1 MRHFDTFNIR
11 KRIAAEVGTVWCD
24 YIRFDDDITTAT
36 VVKHFRQREICKY
49 NVRKQRRRDLF
60 TLKTYSTMETQQQIN
75 ELQSRQLELRAIM
88 ASSDERAA
96 KCFKNGTSFR
106 ETYPDDFAR
115 YEAANAEYNRNE
127 QTLAK
132 LEATREAERAEEEQ
146 AHNIDAV

>member
-1 MRHFDTFNIR
+1 
-11 KRIAAEVGTVWCD
+11 
-24 YIRFDDDITTAT
+24 
-36 VVKHFRQREICKY
+36 
-49 NVRKQRRRDLF
+49 
-60 TLKTYSTMETQQQIN
+60 METQQQIN

-96 KCFKNGTSFR
+96 KCFKNG
-106 ETYPDDFAR
+106 FAR

>member
-1 MRHFDTFNIR
+1 
-11 KRIAAEVGTVWCD
+11 
-24 YIRFDDDITTAT
+24 
-36 VVKHFRQREICKY
+36 
-49 NVRKQRRRDLF
+49 
-60 TLKTYSTMETQQQIN
+60 METQQQIN

-115 YEAANAEYNRNE
+115 YAEYNRNE

>member
-1 MRHFDTFNIR
+1 
-11 KRIAAEVGTVWCD
+11 
-24 YIRFDDDITTAT
+24 
-36 VVKHFRQREICKY
+36 
-49 NVRKQRRRDLF
+49 
-60 TLKTYSTMETQQQIN
+60 METQQQIN
-75 ELQSRQLELRAIM
+75 ELQSRQLELRAIV

-115 YEAANAEYNRNE
+115 YEATNAEYNRNE

>member
-1 MRHFDTFNIR
+1 
-11 KRIAAEVGTVWCD
+11 
-24 YIRFDDDITTAT
+24 
-36 VVKHFRQREICKY
+36 
-49 NVRKQRRRDLF
+49 
-60 TLKTYSTMETQQQIN
+60 METQQQIN

-127 QTLAK
+127 
-132 LEATREAERAEEEQ
+132 
-146 AHNIDAV
+146 

>member
-1 MRHFDTFNIR
+1 
-11 KRIAAEVGTVWCD
+11 
-24 YIRFDDDITTAT
+24 
-36 VVKHFRQREICKY
+36 
-49 NVRKQRRRDLF
+49 
-60 TLKTYSTMETQQQIN
+60 METQQQIN

-127 QTLAK
+127 QTLAELK
-132 LEATREAERAEEEQ
+132 AKRAEELAAEEEQ
-146 AHNIDAV
+146 RLKNRE

>member
-1 MRHFDTFNIR
+1 
-11 KRIAAEVGTVWCD
+11 
-24 YIRFDDDITTAT
+24 
-36 VVKHFRQREICKY
+36 
-49 NVRKQRRRDLF
+49 
-60 TLKTYSTMETQQQIN
+60 METQQQIN

-115 YEAANAEYNRNE
+115 YDAEYNRNE